1 MPKPLLITGHLKL
14 KKPVSHNSCWTYL
27 DVIKLLRNS
36 TSHIFVIVSLIF
48 CQSSFYCKKNNIRG
62 ILKSFIFNMELQEP
76 AEIIEMQVMEGKED
90 EVKEEVEAKDEEAEE
105 GSGQE
110 AETASS

>member
-1 MPKPLLITGHLKL
+1 M
-14 KKPVSHNSCWTYL
+14 
-27 DVIKLLRNS
+27 
-36 TSHIFVIVSLIF
+36 
-48 CQSSFYCKKNNIRG
+48 
-62 ILKSFIFNMELQEP
+62 KSFIFNMELQEP
-76 AEIIEMQVMEGKED
+76 AEIIEMQVMGGKED